1 MCARAMVDVC
11 QKGKP
16 MAKIYQNKGVNRK
29 VYFIPI
35 DPPKAKGLE
44 ATVGGYE
51 IICTDNGRWECKR
64 ATYYRRTL
72 ADEKYFAVVGEV
84 KIDIKEYVKGA
95 ILEALERKSW
105 NESN

>member
-1 MCARAMVDVC
+1 
-11 QKGKP
+11 

-29 VYFIPI
+29 VYFVPLQTVRTRDI
-35 DPPKAKGLE
+35 E
-44 ATVGGYE
+44 ASKVSGYE
-51 IICTDNGRWECKR
+51 IALTDNGRWKCTKAE
-64 ATYYRRTL
+64 YYKISLSDAER
-72 ADEKYFAVVGEV
+72 FPVVGEA